1 MHEAALACCKLTRV
15 TNGGQPTPRKSLCLA
30 GKALERHNRAMKK
43 ILIFDLF
50 DMLIE
55 GFSHFTAVLSTRLNL
70 ATSDVIAGL
79 GGEPLVA
86 LTEGRI
92 SEATY
97 WQCVLERTHWP
108 ITVQEL
114 RAGVRHTFRKAM
126 PGMPELLTSLR
137 RHRLVL
143 FSDQA
148 REWWEDIEATHA
160 FIQVFDQRFL
170 SFDLGQTK
178 RHVGTFQRVL
188 AELGAVPH
196 HCVFIDDLSWNIER
210 AESVGLCSHRF
221 TSTAALTAFLAQ
233 EGIYAPAA
241 EAS

>member
-1 MHEAALACCKLTRV
+1 VR
-15 TNGGQPTPRKSLCLA
+15 SLPIPISWQ
-30 GKALERHNRAMKK
+30 GTGERHNRSMKK
-43 ILIFDLF
+43 ILIFDLS
-50 DMLIE
+50 DTLIE
-55 GFSHFTAVLSTRLNL
+55 GLSHFTEVLATRLNL
-70 ATSDVIAGL
+70 ATSEISAGL
-79 GGEPLVA
+79 RSEPLVA

-97 WQCVLERTHWP
+97 WQGVLERTHWP

-114 RAGVRHTFRKAM
+114 RAGVRHTFRKAV

-137 RHRLVL
+137 RHCLVL

-170 SFDLGQTK
+170 SFDMGQTK

-188 AELGAVPH
+188 AELGDVPH
-196 HCVFIDDLSWNIER
+196 NCVFIDDLSWNVER
-210 AESVGLCSHRF
+210 AESLGLRSHRF
-221 TSTAALTAFLAQ
+221 TSTAALRAFLAQ
-233 EGIYAPAA
+233 EGI
-241 EAS
+241 

>member
-1 MHEAALACCKLTRV
+1 M
-15 TNGGQPTPRKSLCLA
+15 
-30 GKALERHNRAMKK
+30 
-43 ILIFDLF
+43 
-50 DMLIE
+50 
-55 GFSHFTAVLSTRLNL
+55 RLDL

-108 ITVQEL
+108 ITVPEL
-114 RAGVRHTFRKAM
+114 RTGVRHTFRNPV

-137 RHRLVL
+137 QHHLVL

-148 REWWEDIEATHA
+148 REWWEEIEATHA
-160 FIQVFDQRFL
+160 FIQVFDRRFL
-170 SFDLGQTK
+170 SFDMGQTK

-188 AELGAVPH
+188 AELGDVPH
-196 HCVFIDDLSWNIER
+196 NCIFIDDLSWNVER
-210 AESVGLCSHRF
+210 AESVGLRSHRF
-221 TSTAALTAFLAQ
+221 TSTSALRAFLA
-233 EGIYAPAA
+233 
-241 EAS
+241 

>member
-1 MHEAALACCKLTRV
+1 
-15 TNGGQPTPRKSLCLA
+15 
-30 GKALERHNRAMKK
+30 MKN

-50 DMLIE
+50 DTLIE
-55 GFSHFTAVLSTRLNL
+55 GLSHFTEELSTRLTL

-97 WQCVLERTHWP
+97 WQHVLERTHWP
-108 ITVQEL
+108 ITVPEL
-114 RAGVRHTFRKAM
+114 RAGVRHTFRKAV
-126 PGMPELLTSLR
+126 PGMPELLMSLR
-137 RHRLVL
+137 QHRLVL

-148 REWWEDIEATHA
+148 REWWEEIEATHA
-160 FIQVFDQRFL
+160 FIHVFERRFL
-170 SFDLGQTK
+170 SCDMGQTK

-196 HCVFIDDLSWNIER
+196 HCVFIDDLSWNVER
-210 AESVGLCSHRF
+210 AERVGLRSHHF
-221 TSTAALTAFLAQ
+221 TSTAALRAFLAQ
-233 EGIYAPAA
+233 EGIGAPAA

>member
-1 MHEAALACCKLTRV
+1 
-15 TNGGQPTPRKSLCLA
+15 
-30 GKALERHNRAMKK
+30 MKK
-43 ILIFDLF
+43 ILIFDLS
-50 DMLIE
+50 DTLIE
-55 GFSHFTAVLSTRLNL
+55 GLSHFTAVLSTRLSL
-70 ATSDVIAGL
+70 ARSDVIAGL

-108 ITVQEL
+108 ITVPEL
-114 RAGVRHTFRKAM
+114 RAGVRHTFRK
-126 PGMPELLTSLR
+126 PVLGMPELLMSLR
-137 RHRLVL
+137 RYRPVL

-148 REWWEDIEATHA
+148 REWWDDIKANHT
-160 FIQVFDQRFL
+160 FIHVFDQRFL
-170 SFDLGQTK
+170 SCDLGQTK

-196 HCVFIDDLSWNIER
+196 HGVFIDDLSWNVER
-210 AESVGLCSHRF
+210 AASVGLRSHRF
-221 TSTAALTAFLAQ
+221 TSTAALRAFLAQ
-233 EGIYAPAA
+233 EGIWAPAA